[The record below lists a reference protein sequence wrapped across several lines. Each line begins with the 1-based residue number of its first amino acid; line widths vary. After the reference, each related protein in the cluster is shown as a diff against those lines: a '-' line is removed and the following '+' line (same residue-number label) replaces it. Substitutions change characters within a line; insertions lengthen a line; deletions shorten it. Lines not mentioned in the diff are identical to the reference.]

1 MFSLWVPKV
10 KLRSSATRNLSLE
23 LFRDVLV
30 HSLRYTTELTPT
42 HPTPPPTAQAA
53 IPLNEDDERL
63 TRPPSMDALLGKLR
77 QLEMNGQL
85 SPEVLKSRICSDEK
99 HRGTLHH
106 QAKQLQALTTRQI
119 KHLDEYIASLGLQ
132 VEGAA
137 CPEVC
142 IWKKCLIDDLEAP
155 QGLYRTYIRSSQ
167 FERKGARDSTHVK
180 YEIMSI
186 TDRNLRYESR
196 FGRVEFFIE
205 YKLNGRGMN
214 RKLLLA
220 YVNDIP
226 IVQETVANLQLYR
239 AANKP
244 NPRSYVINIDN
255 ILALVGLVQ
264 VGARNLRLKEKYFIE
279 KDTCFL

>member
-1 MFSLWVPKV
+1 MDEDIKQMVHHTAFGNAIRSVEEFRKANEWKTWSNVLSPILLKGRLPEPFYSEWINLTTAITLATDYSVTTGDITKIRDAMAQFVVHYHKEYYKFENKRLSACKPVFHALLHVADCIEWMGPMWSYSQWVVERMFSLWVPKV

-30 HSLRYTTELTPT
+30 HSLRYTTELPPT

-53 IPLNEDDERL
+53 IPLNEDDGRL

-142 IWKKCLIDDLEAP
+142 I
-155 QGLYRTYIRSSQ
+155 
-167 FERKGARDSTHVK
+167 
-180 YEIMSI
+180 
-186 TDRNLRYESR
+186 
-196 FGRVEFFIE
+196 
-205 YKLNGRGMN
+205 
-214 RKLLLA
+214 
-220 YVNDIP
+220 
-226 IVQETVANLQLYR
+226 
-239 AANKP
+239 
-244 NPRSYVINIDN
+244 
-255 ILALVGLVQ
+255 
-264 VGARNLRLKEKYFIE
+264 
-279 KDTCFL
+279 